1 MQVRFDKKAAMF
13 YFVGNRE
20 TDRYFINYNKN
31 IQNSKHYSQQDN
43 FLRQSDVWLFI
54 FVEKN

>member
-13 YFVGNRE
+13 YFVGNTE

-31 IQNSKHYSQQDN
+31 IQNSK
-43 FLRQSDVWLFI
+43 LF
-54 FVEKN
+54 FAGQLSTTE

>member
-13 YFVGNRE
+13 YFVGNTE

-31 IQNSKHYSQQDN
+31 IQNSKHYS
-43 FLRQSDVWLFI
+43 
-54 FVEKN
+54 